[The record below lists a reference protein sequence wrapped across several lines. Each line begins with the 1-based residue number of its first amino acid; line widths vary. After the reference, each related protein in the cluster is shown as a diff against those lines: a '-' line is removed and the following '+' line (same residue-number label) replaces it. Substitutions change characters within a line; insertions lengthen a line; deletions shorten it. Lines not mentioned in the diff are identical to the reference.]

1 MSVRSNHL
9 SGISAAALGAA
20 AIASGLL
27 AGAAQAQVR
36 TVVDPPVLK
45 PRAGEA
51 LPNNLMA
58 ERTAPAGTGEKV
70 LDLNIVYSDGELY
83 NPSTGQYDKVH
94 LRSYTGTG
102 VDPNAPF
109 VSPTIETAPGE
120 TVRISLN
127 NKLPAN
133 DPSCHSDPL
142 RMNSPHCFNS
152 TNLHSHGLWVNPSG
166 NGDNVLLSINPGVSF
181 QYEYNIPADHPAG
194 TFWYHNHRHGST
206 ALQVSSGMAGALIIR
221 GDRLPTA
228 TENGDLDVL
237 LKDMKER
244 VLVFQQIQYGCL
256 DDNGKGNIKTLKNNA
271 GKITAWV
278 CDPNDVGV
286 IENYA
291 DGNGVGFGPRSWD
304 ESGRFTS
311 INGEILPTFDA
322 TQGRFERWR
331 MIHGG
336 VRDTIHLQFFK
347 MKQNA
352 RVRPDAQ
359 FRSTAMDGA
368 ISKSCSNEPMPYYL
382 AAADGLSLAAVQPT
396 QGATFQPGYRFDG
409 LVAFPEQGDYC
420 VVDSSSQAAASVD
433 GNPVSP
439 RLLGFVHVAAGTSM
453 PSAIGR
459 LTETLVATAERTMPA
474 DMKAAVV
481 ADLVANLQLT
491 HFVPH
496 KTIDKSEVTGKQV
509 LAFLVDVTDPS
520 DVTFNVGGADY
531 APRPYD
537 PGRID
542 RKLTLGDVEEWVLTS
557 NLAGHP
563 FHIHVNPFQVV
574 EILDPTGRDVSALGS
589 TDGGDAEYPGLK
601 GVWKDTLFVKQ
612 GYTLKVRTRYERY
625 IGEFVLH
632 CHILDHEDQG
642 MMQNVAIGLPGGTV
656 LSDSLQG
663 HSH

>member
-1 MSVRSNHL
+1 M
-9 SGISAAALGAA
+9 AALGAA
-20 AIASGLL
+20 ALASCLT
-27 AGAAQAQVR
+27 ASAAQAQVR
-36 TVVDPPVLK
+36 AVVNPPVLQ
-45 PRAGEA
+45 PRTVEA
-51 LPNNLMA
+51 PSANLMA
-58 ERTAPAGTGEKV
+58 ERVAPAGTGEKI
-70 LDLNIVYSDGELY
+70 LDLNIVYTDGEIY

-102 VDPNAPF
+102 VDPDAPF
-109 VSPTIETAPGE
+109 VSPTIETVPGE

-127 NKLPAN
+127 NKLPVG
-133 DPSCHSDPL
+133 DQSCTSDPL

-221 GDRLPTA
+221 GDRLPTL
-228 TENGDLDVL
+228 TEHGDLDVL
-237 LKDMKER
+237 LKGMNER

-256 DDNGKGNIKTLKNNA
+256 DSNGNIKTLKNNS

-278 CDPNDVGV
+278 CDSGDTGV
-286 IENYA
+286 IESYS
-291 DGNGVGFGPRSWD
+291 DGNGVGFGPGSWD
-304 ESGRFTS
+304 QSGRFTS
-311 INGEILPTFDA
+311 INGEILPTFEA

-336 VRDTIHLQFFK
+336 VRDTIDLQFFK
-347 MKQNA
+347 MKPNA

-359 FRSTAMDGA
+359 FRSTAMDNV
-368 ISKSCSNEPMPYYL
+368 ISKSCSTEPVPYYL
-382 AAADGLSLAAVQPT
+382 AAADGLSLAAIQPT
-396 QGATFQPGYRFDG
+396 KGATFQPGYRFDA
-409 LVAFPEQGDYC
+409 LVAFPEEGDYC
-420 VVDSSSQAAASVD
+420 VVDSASKAAASVD

-439 RLLGFVHVAAGTSM
+439 RLLGMVRVGAGTSM
-453 PSAIGR
+453 PSGAGR
-459 LTETLVATAERTMPA
+459 LTETLVAAADRTMPA
-474 DMKAAVV
+474 DVKAAVV
-481 ADLVANLQLT
+481 ADLENNLQLT
-491 HFVPH
+491 RFVPH
-496 KTIDKSEVTGKQV
+496 KTVEKAELTGKQV
-509 LAFLVDVTDPS
+509 VTFLVDITDQS

-542 RKLTLGDVEEWVLTS
+542 RQLTLGDVEEWVLTS

-574 EILDPTGRDVSALGS
+574 EILDPQGRDVSGLGS
-589 TDGGDAEYPGLK
+589 SDGGDSQYPGLK
-601 GVWKDTLFVKQ
+601 GVWKDTLFVKE

-625 IGEFVLH
+625 VGQYVLH

-656 LSDSLQG
+656 LNDSLQG